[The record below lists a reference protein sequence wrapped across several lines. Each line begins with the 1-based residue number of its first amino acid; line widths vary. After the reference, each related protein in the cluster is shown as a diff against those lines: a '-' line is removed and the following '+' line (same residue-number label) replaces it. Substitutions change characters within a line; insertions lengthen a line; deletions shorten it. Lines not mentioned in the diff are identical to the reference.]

1 VSGAGRPAPPPPPP
15 SAVAVR
21 EDWRRALHA
30 ASAAL
35 GPAAL
40 ALPEHTA
47 TLALGGIAF
56 LAAAL
61 EVLRHRAAPARR
73 LIDTVAHTLF
83 RPTEQRGLSGPT
95 ALAWGYFAA
104 WAIFGP
110 RHAAA
115 AIVVGGLADP
125 AAALIGRRYGRGPG
139 KSLAGSAACAG
150 AGAAALAAWG
160 FALPIAVA
168 GGLVAAVAERAPWRG
183 ADNILVPLAVGG
195 TLALLGA

>member
-1 VSGAGRPAPPPPPP
+1 MSRAGRPGAPPLPA
-15 SAVAVR
+15 SAAER

-30 ASAAL
+30 ASAGL
-35 GPAAL
+35 GPAVL

-47 TLALGGIAF
+47 TFALGGIAL
-56 LAAAL
+56 LAVSL
-61 EVLRHRAAPARR
+61 EVLRHRAASARR
-73 LIDTVAHTLF
+73 LIDAVAHTLF
-83 RPTEQRGLSGPT
+83 RPTEQQGLSGPT

-104 WAIFGP
+104 WVLFGP

-139 KSLAGSAACAG
+139 KTLVGSATCAG
-150 AGAAALAAWG
+150 VSAVALAAWG
-160 FALPIAVA
+160 FAPSAAVV

-183 ADNILVPLAVGG
+183 ADNLLVPLAVGG
-195 TLALLGA
+195 ALAALGA